1 MSSAHFDGLF
11 RKALKGLPAT
21 LLAALADAELDN
33 PVVLRSYLR
42 QCVWGFTKED
52 DGHTLWGRQSAKSLS
67 VFATSSIADTSTGGT
82 ASCGTAVV
90 GITTAGTDT
99 TGMTTLGAHAS
110 VSGTVVKRARGKRS
124 RCGCGSVSLSKEAVL
139 SGGGEHV
146 EVIPMVERTVND
158 SGVSGFLR
166 DGKVENL
173 PARSRLIR
181 DERPSNGWWARGCLR
196 TRADGLRQCRTSS
209 P

>member
-1 MSSAHFDGLF
+1 MRLGLHEGGRRAHASGQAVGDVI
-11 RKALKGLPAT
+11 
-21 LLAALADAELDN
+21 E
-33 PVVLRSYLR
+33 
-42 QCVWGFTKED
+42 
-52 DGHTLWGRQSAKSLS
+52 S

-146 EVIPMVERTVND
+146 EVIAAESGVFPMVERTVND
-158 SGVSGFLR
+158 SGVSGFLLELMGSGSALPWGR
-166 DGKVENL
+166 RAGKGQCGETSCN
-173 PARSRLIR
+173 AR
-181 DERPSNGWWARGCLR
+181 P
-196 TRADGLRQCRTSS
+196 
-209 P
+209 